1 MFASLLLKSSF
12 CVSASFERASSFSPR
27 RRHHHHHQQQLR
39 IRSAAANDDDDDDFP
54 NDNNEFDYDVVSVP
68 RNPGIKSGKW
78 NQNDMEIVKTA
89 QKDANEKASL
99 TTSSLLAPSNDL
111 TLLGLTENEL
121 KVFAERNGTQKFR
134 GKQIK
139 DFIYKHRVKSIME
152 MTQLPKDL
160 RESWDGL
167 GVTIGRNEVYA
178 KKSAPDGTT
187 KLLMKLDDNRI
198 VETVGIPSNEYG
210 KSRLTCCVSSQVGC
224 PMRCEFC
231 ATGKGG
237 FYRNL
242 TAREI
247 VDQVMAIEEEFGGRR
262 VSNVVFM
269 GMGEPMLNVP
279 NVVKA
284 TELLNKEIGIGM
296 RHISISTVGV
306 FGALEKLASYEMQC
320 VLAVSLH
327 APNQKIREEIIPSAR
342 AYSFDDILNDCVA
355 YFNATG
361 RRVTFEYTL
370 LAGVNDQKEHAKELA
385 SVLFKKNLASH
396 VNLIPYNP
404 VDDSDFK
411 RPTKQAID
419 QFRRIL
425 EENNVPTSVRQT
437 RGLEA
442 AAACG
447 QLRNMYQKEAL
458 VA

>member
-1 MFASLLLKSSF
+1 MFTTKLNVASSTSSLLFSSSSSSSF
-12 CVSASFERASSFSPR
+12 RVVPR
-27 RRHHHHHQQQLR
+27 SRPSEDSRGHK
-39 IRSAAANDDDDDDFP
+39 AAAATKRGEDSP
-54 NDNNEFDYDVVSVP
+54 EVPEEEAAFDYDVVSVP
-68 RNPGIKSGKW
+68 RNPGIRPGRWTEK
-78 NQNDMEIVKTA
+78 DRDVVKTA
-89 QKDANEKASL
+89 QKDAMEKAS
-99 TTSSLLAPSNDL
+99 TEEHTV
-111 TLLGLTENEL
+111 LLGMTEDEL
-121 KVFAERNGTQKFR
+121 KKWCERNGTQKFR

-139 DFIYKHRVKSIME
+139 DFIYKRRVKSIMDV
-152 MTQLPKDL
+152 TQLPKET
-160 RESWDGL
+160 RETWDGL
-167 GVTIGRNEVYA
+167 GIIIGRNEVYA
-178 KKSAPDGTT
+178 KKNASDGTT

-247 VDQVMAIEEEFGGRR
+247 IDQVMAIEEEFGKR

-284 TELLNKEIGIGM
+284 AELLNKEIGIGM

-342 AYSFDDILNDCVA
+342 SYSFEDILNDCVA

-385 SVLFKKNLASH
+385 NVLFKKNLASH

-437 RGLEA
+437 RGLDA

-458 VA
+458 LA

>member
-1 MFASLLLKSSF
+1 MFASLLKSTSF
-12 CVSASFERASSFSPR
+12 ATSSFSPR
-27 RRHHHHHQQQLR
+27 RRHHHHKKQALR
-39 IRSAAANDDDDDDFP
+39 IRHLSAAANDDDDDDFP

-99 TTSSLLAPSNDL
+99 TTSNSLASPSNDL

-306 FGALEKLASYEMQC
+306 FG
-320 VLAVSLH
+320 VL
-327 APNQKIREEIIPSAR
+327 
-342 AYSFDDILNDCVA
+342 
-355 YFNATG
+355 
-361 RRVTFEYTL
+361 
-370 LAGVNDQKEHAKELA
+370 
-385 SVLFKKNLASH
+385 
-396 VNLIPYNP
+396 
-404 VDDSDFK
+404 
-411 RPTKQAID
+411 
-419 QFRRIL
+419 
-425 EENNVPTSVRQT
+425 
-437 RGLEA
+437 
-442 AAACG
+442 
-447 QLRNMYQKEAL
+447 
-458 VA
+458 

>member
-1 MFASLLLKSSF
+1 MFASLLKSTSF
-12 CVSASFERASSFSPR
+12 ATSSFSPR
-27 RRHHHHHQQQLR
+27 RRHHHHHKKQALR
-39 IRSAAANDDDDDDFP
+39 IRHLSAAANDADADDFP

-89 QKDANEKASL
+89 QKDANEKASG
-99 TTSSLLAPSNDL
+99 TSSLLAPSNDL

-385 SVLFKKNLASH
+385 QVLFKKNLASH

>member
-1 MFASLLLKSSF
+1 MFTALNTSFASSS
-12 CVSASFERASSFSPR
+12 SLSLSSSSLSSSSR
-27 RRHHHHHQQQLR
+27 RGRRGEKQ
-39 IRSAAANDDDDDDFP
+39 IRAAATASARSEDEDFP
-54 NDNNEFDYDVVSVP
+54 NEFDYDVVSVP
-68 RNPGIKSGKW
+68 RNPGIKSGRW

-99 TTSSLLAPSNDL
+99 TASSKSNENL
-111 TLLGLTENEL
+111 TLLGMTENEL

-178 KKSAPDGTT
+178 KKSASDGTT

-210 KSRLTCCVSSQVGC
+210 KNRLTCCVSSQVGC

-284 TELLNKEIGIGM
+284 AELLNKEIGIGM

-342 AYSFDDILNDCVA
+342 AYSFEDILNDCVA

-419 QFRRIL
+419 QFRKIL

>member
-1 MFASLLLKSSF
+1 
-12 CVSASFERASSFSPR
+12 
-27 RRHHHHHQQQLR
+27 
-39 IRSAAANDDDDDDFP
+39 
-54 NDNNEFDYDVVSVP
+54 
-68 RNPGIKSGKW
+68 
-78 NQNDMEIVKTA
+78 
-89 QKDANEKASL
+89 
-99 TTSSLLAPSNDL
+99 
-111 TLLGLTENEL
+111 
-121 KVFAERNGTQKFR
+121 
-134 GKQIK
+134 
-139 DFIYKHRVKSIME
+139 
-152 MTQLPKDL
+152 
-160 RESWDGL
+160 
-167 GVTIGRNEVYA
+167 
-178 KKSAPDGTT
+178 
-187 KLLMKLDDNRI
+187 
-198 VETVGIPSNEYG
+198 
-210 KSRLTCCVSSQVGC
+210 
-224 PMRCEFC
+224 
-231 ATGKGG
+231 
-237 FYRNL
+237 L

-306 FGALEKLASYEMQC
+306 FGALEKLARYEMQC

-419 QFRRIL
+419 HFRRIL

>member
-1 MFASLLLKSSF
+1 MFTTKLNVASSSSSLLFSSSSSSSSSSF
-12 CVSASFERASSFSPR
+12 RVVPR
-27 RRHHHHHQQQLR
+27 SRPSKARGHK
-39 IRSAAANDDDDDDFP
+39 AAAATKRGEDSP
-54 NDNNEFDYDVVSVP
+54 ELVPEEEARFDYDVVSVP
-68 RNPGIKSGKW
+68 RNPGIRPGRWTEK
-78 NQNDMEIVKTA
+78 DRDVVKTA
-89 QKDANEKASL
+89 QKDAMEKAS
-99 TTSSLLAPSNDL
+99 TEEHTV
-111 TLLGLTENEL
+111 LLGLTENEL
-121 KVFAERNGTQKFR
+121 KQWCERNGTQKFR

-139 DFIYKHRVKSIME
+139 DFIYKRRVKSIMDV
-152 MTQLPKDL
+152 MQLPKET
-160 RESWDGL
+160 RETWDGL
-167 GVTIGRNEVYA
+167 GVRIGRNEVYA
-178 KKSAPDGTT
+178 KKNASDGTT

-247 VDQVMAIEEEFGGRR
+247 IDQVMAIEEEFGKR

-284 TELLNKEIGIGM
+284 AELLNKEIGIGM

-342 AYSFDDILNDCVA
+342 SYSFEDILNDCVA

-385 SVLFKKNLASH
+385 NVLFKKNLASH

-437 RGLEA
+437 RGLDA

-458 VA
+458 LA